1 MAHLSAQV
9 NTVRRSVGQ
18 NAIASAAYISRSKL
32 SLNATD
38 KDTNITVQLA
48 WDYSKKDGLAYSK
61 IHAPEHAPDWVFD
74 REKLWNRAELV
85 ENRCD
90 ATIAHKIMLPL
101 PNELSYRAKHC
112 FT

>member
-48 WDYSKKDGLAYSK
+48 WDYSKKDGFQTPNNCSVSK
-61 IHAPEHAPDWVFD
+61 QLRFQ
-74 REKLWNRAELV
+74 
-85 ENRCD
+85 
-90 ATIAHKIMLPL
+90 T
-101 PNELSYRAKHC
+101 LSVKST
-112 FT
+112 F